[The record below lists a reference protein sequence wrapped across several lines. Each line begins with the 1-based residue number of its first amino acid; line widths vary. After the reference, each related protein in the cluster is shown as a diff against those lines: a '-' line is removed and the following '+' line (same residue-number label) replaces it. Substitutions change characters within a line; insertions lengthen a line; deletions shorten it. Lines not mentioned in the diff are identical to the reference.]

1 MNSLATLGIKHIQ
14 NTVLPPIRDV
24 NMETQEEII
33 SKLKFI
39 GYIQEDEKVDIRNMN
54 LQPNNLVT
62 KIYRTFLYPND
73 REGTYDFIKRT
84 VERAIEIIEFNQDK
98 DHLLCKII
106 ISDLIKARQGINNLK
121 YSYKDDKKFCC
132 NLDVRIER
140 IDSKLIYWKNQY
152 PFLFVNES
160 ETSTSSVSNENI

>member
-160 ETSTSSVSNENI
+160 ETSTTSVSNENI

>member
-152 PFLFVNES
+152 PFLFVNEI
-160 ETSTSSVSNENI
+160 EPSTTSVSNENI